1 MKSKILLSEEVPNT
15 ARIFGSGLSYY
26 PVMIEDGDGNE
37 TQALFTRAQ
46 IKEAKERAARNPE
59 DLPAEETF
67 WKGLFG

>member
-1 MKSKILLSEEVPNT
+1 MKSVIYLKEEVPNT

-26 PVMIEDGDGNE
+26 PVMVEDGDGNE
-37 TQALFTRAQ
+37 TPALFTRAQ
-46 IKEAKERAARNPE
+46 LKEARMRAARNPE